1 MTQRQTVRHTRER
14 EREREK
20 ERGRG
25 GGEREALGVPYSII
39 RALRGIY

>member
-25 GGEREALGVPYSII
+25 EREREALGVPYSII